1 LISLKN
7 NGEGSQS
14 WNVRRKRVL
23 KSVYDI
29 FRERGF
35 IEQIT
40 DEAEIDQL
48 LREKSITCYIGFD
61 PTAMS
66 LHIGSLVPIMALAH
80 MQRQGHRPIALVGGG
95 TALIGDPSGKTEMRK
110 ILSREQIN
118 ANAEGIKKQLSRY
131 LDFSNDRALL
141 LNNADWLTPLNY
153 IEFLRDIGRHFSV
166 NRMLAA
172 ESYRMRL
179 EKGLNF
185 IEFNYMLLQSYD
197 FLQLFKNWDCLMQ
210 MGGND
215 QWGNMVAGIDLIRRM
230 EEKKAYSLTFPL
242 ITTSQGHKMGK
253 TEKGTVWLDAAL
265 TSPYEYYQFWVNTE
279 DADVA
284 RFLSLF
290 TFLPMEEIDA
300 VRGLADA
307 RLNMAKTVL
316 AFEATKITHGE
327 KEATAAWK
335 ASAGTFGL
343 KPVEEGLFP
352 SSSIPRAA
360 AGLDTDAIPS
370 FQKSRTELEAGV
382 PAFELFQ
389 EAGLCASR
397 GEARR
402 LLSQGGG
409 YVNDR
414 QIAAFDEKI
423 TIADTD
429 EKGEIRLRK
438 GKKNYVI
445 VSTFPAGPR

>member
-1 LISLKN
+1 M
-7 NGEGSQS
+7 
-14 WNVRRKRVL
+14 

-48 LREKSITCYIGFD
+48 LKEKSITCYIGFD
-61 PTAMS
+61 PTAAS

-131 LDFSNDRALL
+131 LDFSEGRALL

-197 FLQLFKNWDCLMQ
+197 FLRLFKNWDCLMQ

-253 TEKGTVWLDAAL
+253 TEKGTVWLDATL
-265 TSPYEYYQFWVNTE
+265 TSPYEYYQFWINTE

-327 KEATAAWK
+327 EEAAAAWK
-335 ASAGTFGL
+335 ASAGAFGL
-343 KPVEEGLFP
+343 KPLEDGLFP
-352 SSSIPRAA
+352 SSSIPRTAE
-360 AGLDTDAIPS
+360 GLDTDAIPS

-423 TIADTD
+423 TLSDTD
-429 EKGEIRLRK
+429 AKGEIRLRK

-445 VSTFPAGPR
+445 VTAA